1 MVISDI
7 MTDPAIVLSADTSVM
22 EAAAVMRENN
32 IGSVPVVDSN
42 GSICGIVT
50 DRDIV
55 IRSIA
60 EGLNTKKTKVLDI
73 MSQNVSSVP
82 PDAEIND
89 AFDIMS
95 RDKVRRIPI
104 VEHGKV
110 LGVVSLGDIALC
122 RDYQIECANALC
134 EISK

>member
-1 MVISDI
+1 MVIKDI
-7 MTDPAIVLSADTSVM
+7 MTDPAIVLSSDTSVFD
-22 EAAAVMRENN
+22 AANVMRENN
-32 IGSVPVVDSN
+32 IGSVPVVDSE
-42 GSICGIVT
+42 GCLKGIVT

-60 EGLNTKKTKVLDI
+60 QGLNYKETKVSDI
-73 MSQNVSSVP
+73 MSENVSAIP
-82 PDAEIND
+82 PDAEIDD

-104 VEHGKV
+104 VENKKV
-110 LGVVSLGDIALC
+110 LGVVSLGDVALC
-122 RDYQIECANALC
+122 RDYEIECAKALC

>member
-7 MTDPAIVLSADTSVM
+7 MTDPAILLPADTSVF
-22 EAAAVMRENN
+22 EAANVMRENN
-32 IGSVPVVDSN
+32 IGSVPVVDSD
-42 GSICGIVT
+42 GCIMGIVT

-60 EGLNTKKTKVLDI
+60 EGMSPDSTKISDI
-73 MSQNVSSVP
+73 MSENVSVVP
-82 PDAEIND
+82 PDAEID
-89 AFDIMS
+89 EVADIMS
-95 RDKVRRIPI
+95 RDQVRRIPI
-104 VEHGKV
+104 VENNKV
-110 LGVVSLGDIALC
+110 LGVVSLGDVALC